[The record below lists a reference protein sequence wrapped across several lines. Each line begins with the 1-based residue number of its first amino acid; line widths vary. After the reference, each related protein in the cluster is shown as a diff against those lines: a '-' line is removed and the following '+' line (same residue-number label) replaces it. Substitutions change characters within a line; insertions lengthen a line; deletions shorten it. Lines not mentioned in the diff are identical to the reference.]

1 MAKTPLILFIY
12 TLLLASLIG
21 FSPTVYA
28 ACVPGKGIVKTNEFE
43 DVQEASEEDID
54 KAKTIAI
61 RNAWNRYVAGL
72 NDEYRL
78 AYEKDKATVL
88 KEIKFY
94 IGEPEISE
102 PDFDDIEQ
110 TVSVRVC
117 INVNKERF
125 KGALKVEPEVE
136 PGEGSEIVGLFVARQ
151 AQSSKEFD
159 ARVKKDASAE
169 ATVEA
174 DDKSKEKSQSM
185 TKEIGRASGGKAV
198 SGTFQKKKRKRR
210 SKRTR
215 RVSSSNESGGSTERR
230 SEEIRYKIISAEPV
244 NNAMNKILS
253 NAGYELTDYDEI
265 AADCD
270 GPPREEI
277 EESFVTRDSLTSRHK
292 IGARKAAVECEVQFF
307 ARGTMTA
314 DIARTHKSGL
324 KIVYVRVR
332 GEVRMYVEKKKRKKR
347 RRKKRRS
354 RGSWKSVVTVD
365 EQQYSGLGPN
375 ESVARTNALK
385 KAGEKAAEWIA
396 QELRRKGIK

>member
-1 MAKTPLILFIY
+1 MPKKPVNLFIC
-12 TLLLASLIG
+12 TLLLTGLIG

-28 ACVPGKGIVKTNEFE
+28 ACVPGKGVVKTNKHEE
-43 DVQEASEEDID
+43 VHEAGYQDID
-54 KAKTIAI
+54 EATTLAI
-61 RNAWNRYVAGL
+61 INAWNGYVSGL
-72 NDEYRL
+72 DKEHRK
-78 AYEKDKATVL
+78 AYENDKTAILNNLDLFL
-88 KEIKFY
+88 KGKTT
-94 IGEPEISE
+94 SD
-102 PDFDDIEQ
+102 PDFDFGEQ
-110 TVSVRVC
+110 TVSVKAC
-117 INVNKERF
+117 ITINEERF
-125 KGALKVEPEVE
+125 KATLKVEPEIKS
-136 PGEGSEIVGLFVARQ
+136 GEGSEIVGLFIARQ
-151 AQSSKEFD
+151 AQTAKEYE
-159 ARVKKDASAE
+159 ARVKNDASAE

-174 DDKSKEKSQSM
+174 DDKSKEKSQII
-185 TKEIGRASGGKAV
+185 TKEIAQASGGKAV
-198 SGTFQKKKRKRR
+198 SGTFEKKKRKRR

-215 RVSSSNESGGSTERR
+215 RVSSKSETGGSTERR
-230 SEEIRYKIISAEPV
+230 SEEISYKIISAEPV
-244 NNAMNKILS
+244 NNAMNKILG

-270 GPPREEI
+270 GPLREEI

-292 IGARKAAVECEVQFF
+292 LGARKAAVECEVPFF

-375 ESVARTNALK
+375 ESVARTNELR
-385 KAGEKAAEWIA
+385 KAGEKAAEYIA
-396 QELRRKGIK
+396 KELRRKGIK